1 MNESSKDDRTSALKV
16 AKKCLKKNDGSSM
29 KVKAL
34 AKMVAEQIGDGL
46 KYKDVQKWIADSDKF
61 ALDGKKVTISS
72 SSKKKRS
79 SSSKDSSS
87 SEPSKKKS
95 KKENN
100 DSTIRN
106 NNTGR
111 SSVSTST
118 AAGSTLDI
126 DAWRKDNKIVVK
138 HAKDDEE
145 GQEQTKLLN
154 VDPNYFPLKSF
165 DECKAVIAEPLIR
178 QCTDGNGF
186 EKPSPIQSQS
196 WPILMQKSKDG
207 RKRDVVGIAETGSGK
222 TMGTSNI
229 SLFVCY
235 RLQEGQHKPYVF
247 PSFFFSHLSYC
258 YYYTTLHH
266 TTLHYTPN
274 HSICSACTNI
284 DDEEWYSGTETSS
297 PDVSP

>member
-1 MNESSKDDRTSALKV
+1 MNESSKDDKTSALKV

-29 KVKAL
+29 KVKTL

-61 ALDGKKVTISS
+61 ALDGKKVSISSSSSSS

-95 KKENN
+95 KKDTNN
-100 DSTIRN
+100 DSTTKNNN
-106 NNTGR
+106 NNTG
-111 SSVSTST
+111 STSASTST
-118 AAGSTLDI
+118 NAGSTLDI

-154 VDPNYFPLKSF
+154 MDANYFPLTSF

-178 QCTDGNGF
+178 QCTEGNGF

-222 TMGTSNI
+222 TMGTFEQI
-229 SLFVCY
+229 SSFVCCNCC
-235 RLQEGQHKPYVF
+235 QEGQLKAYFF
-247 PSFFFSHLSYC
+247 PFFSHLSC
-258 YYYTTLHH
+258 
-266 TTLHYTPN
+266 
-274 HSICSACTNI
+274 
-284 DDEEWYSGTETSS
+284 
-297 PDVSP
+297 